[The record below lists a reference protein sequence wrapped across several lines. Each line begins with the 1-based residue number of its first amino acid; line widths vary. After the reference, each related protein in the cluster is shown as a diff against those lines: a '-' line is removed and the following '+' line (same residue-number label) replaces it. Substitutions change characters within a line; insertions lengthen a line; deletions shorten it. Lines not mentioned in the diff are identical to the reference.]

1 MEMYRGINLSITN
14 DLFNGQLLSKTPAQY
29 DFVKHGIEKELKS
42 SYLRTE
48 RGSIIDARS
57 LETSWMPKI
66 EAQVFISHSHL
77 DNTGEQT
84 IIKQIAWCLEQ
95 LGISYFVDSFVWD
108 YADDLL
114 KMIDKQFCKSGPTT
128 YSYEKRN
135 VSTAHVHNMLNM
147 ALLKMMDACECF
159 LFVNTSNS
167 IPQSDLLTQ
176 EDIDNPTYSPWL
188 YSELTSSSLI
198 RKRPLEEHRLSM
210 LKEGKIINHSKQVVP
225 MVYPAPLDHLV
236 SLSQDEFEK
245 WAFSMLKHGTH
256 GESALDKLYKL
267 K

>member
-1 MEMYRGINLSITN
+1 MYQGINLKIRN
-14 DLFNGQLLSKTPAQY
+14 NLFNGQFLSEAPEQY
-29 DFVKHGIEKELKS
+29 DFVKHSIEKELES

-66 EAQVFISHSHL
+66 ESQVFISHSHL
-77 DNTGEQT
+77 DNTGEQA
-84 IIKQIAWCLEQ
+84 IIKQITWCLEK
-95 LGISYFVDSFVWD
+95 LGISYFVDSFVWG
-108 YADDLL
+108 YANDLL
-114 KMIDKQFCKSGPTT
+114 KMIDEEFCRSRETT

-167 IPQSDLLTQ
+167 IPQSGLLTKQ
-176 EDIDNPTYSPWL
+176 GIDNPTYSPWL

-198 RKRPLEEHRLSM
+198 KKRPLEEHRLSM
-210 LKEGKIINHSKQVVP
+210 LKEGKIINNSKQAVP

-236 SLSQDEFEK
+236 SLSQDEFEE
-245 WAFSMLKHGTH
+245 WAVSMLKNGTH
-256 GESALDKLYKL
+256 GESALDELYEL
-267 K
+267 